1 MLSAGSALMVADV
14 STNSVMDT
22 NLCGRRNR
30 SWPEPL
36 KREIVAATFEPG
48 ASVAAVARHYEVNAN
63 QVFAWRKRFAAPE
76 AEEAMPR
83 LVPVVV
89 TAEPPQ
95 APPPILSDDRIEIEL
110 AGGYRVRIG
119 GSVQT
124 STLRRVLDVLERR

>member
-1 MLSAGSALMVADV
+1 MVADV

-36 KREIVAATFEPG
+36 KREIVAATLEAG
-48 ASVAAVARHYEVNAN
+48 ASVASVARRYGVNAN

-76 AEEAMPR
+76 AEEVMAR

-89 TAEPPQ
+89 TAEPPT
-95 APPPILSDDRIEIEL
+95 APSPILPDDRIEIDL
-110 AGGYRVRIG
+110 AGGYRVRVG
-119 GSVQT
+119 GGVGA